1 MKSIKVFALV
11 LTMFI
16 LSGCGKE
23 VEVHN
28 TETSVASETK
38 VEETKQETE
47 QETEVNLASES
58 NVTAQTQEETET
70 SIVVESKTESKEEV
84 IDPNFN
90 GAGYKG
96 TLQETAQSYITYE
109 DIEPTVMYVISG
121 NKDESYAIY
130 NDPNV
135 TEGALMMGGLVEPN
149 QELTVDGKATY
160 NEVDYYRLAYTE
172 GSMTTIQYIIPAEYL
187 STEKPVEQQPTTE
200 TQQPSVE
207 TQKPVETQPETTT
220 PEQSTTTT
228 PEVPT
233 YDPNCGIS
241 EADWNKLYG
250 GGTSGGGINWQPDN
264 SYEFSAEEL
273 EKLGNLIVH

>member
-1 MKSIKVFALV
+1 MKNKKIFATIL
-11 LTMFI
+11 LTVST
-16 LSGCGKE
+16 LALTACG
-23 VEVHN
+23 N
-28 TETSVASETK
+28 SAASASAA
-38 VEETKQETE
+38 ETE
-47 QETEVNLASES
+47 KNQVVES
-58 NVTAQTQEETET
+58 TTTADMET
-70 SIVVESKTESKEEV
+70 SIAESSTTENVSTDKQGEISGYDVKDEVEDDLAGFEI
-84 IDPNFN
+84 IDPNYN
-90 GAGYKG
+90 GSHYEG
-96 TLQETAQSYITYE
+96 TLEETIQSYITYE
-109 DIEPTVMYVISG
+109 DMEPTVMYVISG

-207 TQKPVETQPETTT
+207 TQPETTT